1 MATPHIWHKLHLH
14 GAKIGRVALL
24 TLVTCGLSFG
34 AQAQKKSR
42 ASKGSKGQVKSITVD
57 NLPGYDDK
65 WFHPGMYIAPSFSR
79 YKLEQS
85 STYTQAR
92 NVSANSI
99 ISPGLSVGFI
109 ADVRL
114 ADNFNLRFT
123 PGASFVTRRVEFK
136 PFGYS
141 PADSIL
147 TQEIGGTQIDFPLL
161 LKFKSDR
168 RRNSRMYVI
177 GGIKSSVGVGNRR
190 KDPARNLLRASS
202 GDFAIE
208 YGVGMDLFYPLFK
221 FGPELRFSHGL
232 SNQLQPGKDVYSR
245 SLQSLKSNTVTL
257 YLNIE

>member
-1 MATPHIWHKLHLH
+1 MAL
-14 GAKIGRVALL
+14 AALAVPL
-24 TLVTCGLSFG
+24 A
-34 AQAQKKSR
+34 AQAQKSGR

-65 WFHPGMYIAPSFSR
+65 WFHPGMYIGPNFSR
-79 YKLEQS
+79 YKIEQS
-85 STYTQAR
+85 AAYTQAR

-99 ISPGLSVGFI
+99 VSPGLSVGFI

-114 ADNFNLRFT
+114 ASNFNLRFL
-123 PGASFVTRRVEFK
+123 PGASFITRQVEFK

-147 TQEIGGTQIDFPLL
+147 TQEVGGTQIDLPLL

-168 RRNSRMYVI
+168 RRNSRVYVV
-177 GGIKSSVGVGNRR
+177 GGIRSSVGVGNRR
-190 KDPARNLLRASS
+190 KDPARNLLRASAS
-202 GDFAIE
+202 DVAIE

-221 FGPELRFSHGL
+221 FAPELRFSHGL
-232 SNQLQPGKDVYSR
+232 TNMLEPGNDVYSR
-245 SLQSLKSNTVTL
+245 SLQSMKSNTVTL